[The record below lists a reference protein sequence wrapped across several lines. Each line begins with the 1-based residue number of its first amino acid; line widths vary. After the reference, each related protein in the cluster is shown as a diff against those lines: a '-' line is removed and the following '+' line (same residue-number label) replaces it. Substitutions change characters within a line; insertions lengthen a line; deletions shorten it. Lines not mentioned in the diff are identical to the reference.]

1 MFNWKP
7 LSRIFV
13 TAKSCGRVEIAQD
26 DGWDEWIDRPEVILV
41 SIKNQGMLHPAGSA
55 VVAISE
61 FDVREGWQ
69 MHYLVKSDIYFRESL
84 AAYMRGSDSDM
95 RHNVKRVAGSV
106 SRIHIFASS
115 EKEAARF
122 AREKL
127 GLGVDEQ
134 DSEHWVELAHQ
145 QRAATGQALCDADRM
160 R

>member
-13 TAKSCGRVEIAQD
+13 TAKSCGRVEIEQD

-41 SIKNQGMLHPAGSA
+41 SVKKQGMLHPAGSA

-61 FDVREGWQ
+61 FDRREGWQ
-69 MHYLVKSDIYFRESL
+69 MHYLVKSDIHFRASL
-84 AAYMRGSDSDM
+84 AAYMRGSDSDV
-95 RHNVKRVAGSV
+95 RHNVKRVAGCI
-106 SRIHIFASS
+106 SRVHIFAPS

-134 DSEHWVELAHQ
+134 DADHWVELAHQ
-145 QRAATGQALCDADRM
+145 QRAVAETRICNPYRT